1 LNEPLWYAPF
11 VWIATVNETP
21 AAHLNARRSRRH
33 LALRR
38 KALRK
43 HFHFYS
49 KCAAW
54 TFSNLPPKAPI
65 SWRREHWVLVSLA
78 ATLVVFA
85 GLVMPTWA
93 GAVRHDSS
101 GDVLSTVQLTLP
113 SLPADLRNA
122 DDAAT
127 AGVVGNG
134 MLPGMPGD
142 ADWKVVKVRSGQS
155 LADIFHA
162 EGLSA
167 NDLQR
172 VLDSSQDQGA
182 FRRLHPGDEFAF
194 RVGSDGRLSG
204 LRFDRDDHTRVVLQ
218 LDAGG
223 VKASQIERALE
234 HRTHVA
240 RGTVESSLF
249 DAGEQAG
256 MSDAMI
262 LKLATAF
269 GYDID
274 FAQDLRVGDSFSVIY
289 DDVYREGERLRDGD
303 IVAAT
308 FINAGRRFTAF
319 RYVDAEGN
327 VSYFSEDG
335 RPLRKSFLRTPV
347 DFTRIT
353 SGFSAGRMHPILG
366 TMRAH
371 KGVDY
376 GAPMGTPIYAAGDGK
391 VQFRGQQPG
400 YGNVVILQH
409 SGNVTTLYGHMSRF
423 AGIGAGERVRQGQ
436 LIGYVGM
443 TGLATGPH
451 LHYEFRIGGEHRDP
465 LTVTLPKPEPLPSN
479 ELARFREQTQ
489 PMLARLKLIEGTRQF
504 ARAD

>member
-1 LNEPLWYAPF
+1 VTES
-11 VWIATVNETP
+11 P
-21 AAHLNARRSRRH
+21 AATRSARRSRRH

-38 KALRK
+38 RALRK

-49 KCAAW
+49 KYAAW
-54 TFSNLPPKAPI
+54 TFAKLPPKSPI
-65 SWRREHWVLVSLA
+65 SWRREHWILASVAVAVAVL
-78 ATLVVFA
+78 A

-93 GAVRHDSS
+93 GAVRAD
-101 GDVLSTVQLTLP
+101 DAPLSTVELA
-113 SLPADLRNA
+113 LPALAA
-122 DDAAT
+122 DRPDAGDEAL
-127 AGVVGNG
+127 AGLASAG
-134 MLPGMPGD
+134 MLPGQGEGD
-142 ADWKVVKVRSGQS
+142 AGWRVVTVRAGQS

-162 EGLSA
+162 EGFSPA
-167 NDLQR
+167 ELQR
-172 VLDSSQDQGA
+172 VLDSKQDQDS
-182 FRRLHPGDEFAF
+182 FRRLHPGDEFGFKA
-194 RVGSDGRLSG
+194 GPDGRLAG
-204 LRFDRDDHTRVVLQ
+204 LRFDRDEGTRVVLS
-218 LDAGG
+218 LDADG
-223 VKASQIERALE
+223 VRARQIARALE
-234 HRTHVA
+234 KRTHVA
-240 RGTVESSLF
+240 RGVVESSLF
-249 DAGEQAG
+249 DAGAQAG

-289 DDVYREGERLRDGD
+289 EDVYREGERLRDGD

-308 FINAGRRFTAF
+308 FINDGKRYTAF
-319 RYVDAEGN
+319 RYIDAEGN
-327 VSYFSEDG
+327 TLYYSEDG

-353 SGFSAGRMHPILG
+353 SRFTAGRMHPILG

-409 SGNVTTLYGHMSRF
+409 SNNVTTLYGHMSRF
-423 AGIGAGERVRQGQ
+423 AGIVNGQRVRQGQ

-451 LHYEFRIGGEHRDP
+451 LHYEFRVGGVHRDP
-465 LTVTLPKPEPLPSN
+465 LTVTLPKPEPLPAG

-489 PMLARLKLIEGTRQF
+489 PMLARLKLLEGPRQL
-504 ARAD
+504 ARAN